1 MGRHNGIWS
10 KVHEPI
16 WDHVKTHRAA
26 TVLVEAGV
34 PPEYAA
40 QVIVGALQ
48 RVTCWA
54 LRDGDTGRTGELT
67 DARLAG
73 VAWPESA
80 ESARFAKPSKT
91 GAILRAALR
100 AGGFLEGEGETETIH
115 DFADHC
121 RDILGGRDRKRARDA
136 ERREAERLAK
146 EAEQA
151 KKSADKAAD
160 RPGLVRGP
168 SADGPFREAPAPA
181 EAAAEAFP
189 PPPRKSL
196 SGPPRS
202 GPGSNPPGLAAVPDS
217 KGALAAKTAAER
229 EREAKALDA
238 FETELARWEAAGN
251 RGGVKA
257 FRELRTACLFHGI
270 PFDPDRLYPVP
281 WTPAGLRHGAPAH
294 A

>member
-16 WDHVKTHRAA
+16 WDHAKTHRAA
-26 TVLVEAGV
+26 AHLVEQGV

-67 DARLAG
+67 DARLAV

-80 ESARFAKPSKT
+80 ESAKFSKPSRT
-91 GAILRAALR
+91 GAMIREALR
-100 AGGFLEGEGETETIH
+100 LGGFLEGEGAAETIH
-115 DFADHC
+115 DFGDHC

-151 KKSADKAAD
+151 KKSPDRAAD

-168 SADGPFREAPAPA
+168 SPGGPFREAPAPA

-196 SGPPRS
+196 SGPTRTPS
-202 GPGSNPPGLAAVPDS
+202 GSNPPGLAAVPDS
-217 KGALAAKTAAER
+217 RGALPAKLAEDRKRETAAR
-229 EREAKALDA
+229 DA
-238 FETELARWEAAGN
+238 FETELARWTAAGN
-251 RGGVKA
+251 RGGERA
-257 FRELRTACLFHGI
+257 FRGKRAFRGETGEKGA
-270 PFDPDRLYPVP
+270 DPL
-281 WTPAGLRHGAPAH
+281 A
-294 A
+294 